1 MKITELLELLGEV
14 RSKDYSFEIF
24 SDGSGSIKDFNNNIF
39 IGWDN
44 ERDMEVKLNGLYNSL
59 NKETI
64 KFEL

>member
-24 SDGSGSIKDFNNNIF
+24 SDGSGSIKDFNDDMLIS
-39 IGWDN
+39 WDN
-44 ERDMEVKLNGLYNSL
+44 ERDMEVKLNELYNSI
-59 NKETI
+59 NKKTI